1 MTQVTFD
8 LVDSGSLVLENVD
21 NLTGPTG
28 TFFYWQVVLKEDG
41 AQVRKFF
48 HERYVNAVSVEGEE
62 QIIEAAQNRVEH
74 SQDFA
79 RTLGLEQ

>member
-1 MTQVTFD
+1 MTRVTLE
-8 LVDSGSLVLENVD
+8 LVEKDNLVLENVD

-28 TFFYWQVVLKEDG
+28 TFFYWQVVLQEGDG
-41 AQVRKFF
+41 QVRKFF
-48 HERYVNAVSVEGEE
+48 HERYVNAVHVEGEE
-62 QIIEAAQNRVEH
+62 QIIEAAQNRVGQ